1 MEKEQHHQIVKEMKK
16 LKLQEYLSSNDD
28 LDYYNH
34 YLSAS
39 NINDDDDKA
48 IADTNKIMNGS
59 RVVDRTTSELVIHDY
74 LKPNFNKQITEKKIN
89 PLFFH
94 ITAIIVFLCFIFSMI
109 HNPSSNYI
117 IIAILTYYIIFN
129 IELKFKITKTKSK
142 ELEDRSKLLSKNM
155 KKQLSF
161 LFRQKEAILKHN
173 DGYRLWRAHASRSRR
188 SSLNHQ
194 ETTEFIKLYNQIDN
208 IINEL
213 IYKHHKKDEKL
224 DIDVFQLDTF
234 HKLYFMK
241 NSIYD
246 QTTQKIEKLFQA
258 IQEYNNMGVKPFNEE
273 KLNDCHNEVMKLN
286 KKLSNYRNKTATS
299 LQPKEKED
307 FSAIVYNMIKLQRQ
321 EIDIWEKLFKA
332 AQKKTQEHLSK
343 RELIKQIENRVSQY
357 VD

>member
-1 MEKEQHHQIVKEMKK
+1 MEKEQHHQIVKEMQK

-28 LDYYNH
+28 LDYYNN
-34 YLSAS
+34 YLSS
-39 NINDDDDKA
+39 SHIKDDDKA
-48 IADTNKIMNGS
+48 KSKSITETNKMMNGS
-59 RVVDRTTSELVIHDY
+59 HVGDKETSDLVIHDY
-74 LKPNFNKQITEKKIN
+74 LKPNFNKQITEKKIH
-89 PLFFH
+89 PLVFH
-94 ITAIIVFLCFIFSMI
+94 ITAIVVFLCFIFSMI

-173 DGYRLWRAHASRSRR
+173 DGYRRWR

-194 ETTEFIKLYNQIDN
+194 ETNEFIKLYNQIDN

-273 KLNDCHNEVMKLN
+273 KLNDCHNEFMKLN

-307 FSAIVYNMIKLQRQ
+307 FSAIVFNMIKLQRQ
-321 EIDIWEKLFKA
+321 EIDIWEKLFNA